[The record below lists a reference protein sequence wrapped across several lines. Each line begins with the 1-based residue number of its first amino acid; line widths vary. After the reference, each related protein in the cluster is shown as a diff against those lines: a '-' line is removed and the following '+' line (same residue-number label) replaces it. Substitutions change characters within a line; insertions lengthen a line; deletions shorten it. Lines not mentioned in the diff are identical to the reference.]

1 MAPNAVSDSLPPR
14 PFFAPTRWSLVLRA
28 KGNSPEAKVAL
39 SELCG
44 AYCDPVL
51 RSLRSRGFDEELARD
66 LCQDFFAQVLQ
77 GSHLDGADP
86 RRGRFRSYLLGALRH
101 FLSDLHKRDT
111 RQKRGGGVAPES
123 LEQVPEPA
131 TEPDDAQFDRDW
143 ALALMARSL
152 AVLTNEY
159 RQGGRSEWFA
169 QLKPWLAGSE
179 PSERQSEIAARLGL
193 SEGALKVA
201 IHRLRRRFRETLL
214 HEIRQTLPEEGNP
227 TEELRYLIE
236 VLAHENR
243 IPDADRGIRVAG

>member
-1 MAPNAVSDSLPPR
+1 MSDSVPAR

-28 KGNSPEAKVAL
+28 KGNSPEARAAL

-51 RSLRSRGFDEELARD
+51 RSLRGRVFDEEQARD
-66 LCQDFFAQVLQ
+66 LCQEFFAHVLQ

-86 RRGRFRSYLLGALRH
+86 SRGRFRSYLLGALRH
-101 FLSDLHKRDT
+101 FLSDLRERDA

-152 AVLTNEY
+152 AVLANEY

-169 QLKPWLAGSE
+169 QLKPWLEGNVPPGHQA
-179 PSERQSEIAARLGL
+179 EILERLGL

-214 HEIRQTLPEEGNP
+214 HEIRQTLPADADAA
-227 TEELRYLIE
+227 EELRYLIE
-236 VLAHENR
+236 VLAR
-243 IPDADRGIRVAG
+243 T